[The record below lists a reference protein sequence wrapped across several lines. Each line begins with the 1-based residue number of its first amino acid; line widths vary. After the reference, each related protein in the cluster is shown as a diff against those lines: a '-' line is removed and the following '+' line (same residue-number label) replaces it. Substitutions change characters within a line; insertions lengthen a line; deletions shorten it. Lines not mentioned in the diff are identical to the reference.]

1 MQNVSR
7 DRYVELVDLAE
18 GVCDSYPDA
27 DFTDPERIAREEH
40 ISLSFGNYSDAFDGM
55 LEFEAGCF
63 HIYCNLDR
71 VVFPQNPRARFTLAH
86 ELGHYFIDEHR
97 NALKSRKDSRHP
109 SFCEQFTK
117 GSIVELEADIFAS
130 NLLMPPSRLKAAMKK
145 GLSGADAIKK
155 LANRFKASLTAT
167 AIQYTK
173 LSSDPI
179 VIIKWKNGK
188 IEWRNGSPLGLA
200 LGFTNIHTDLD
211 HLMKGSATQVA
222 LNNTDPSPPSHERS
236 NTLISA
242 WSNHIHQGT
251 SKDIIMVE
259 DALYLGE
266 YGVITIL
273 HPADSEKNEVNLLK
287 QTIIGDNFLG
297 F

>member
-27 DFTDPERIAREEH
+27 EFMEPEKIANEEG

-55 LEFEAGCF
+55 LEFEAGSF

-71 VVFPQNPRARFTLAH
+71 TLFPQNPRARFTLAH

-109 SFCEQFTK
+109 SFCEQFSK
-117 GSIVELEADIFAS
+117 GSKVELEADIFAS
-130 NLLMPPSRLKAAMKK
+130 NLLMPPSKLKAAMKN

-155 LANRFKASLTAT
+155 FANRFQASLTAT

-179 VIIKWKNGK
+179 VIIKWNDGK
-188 IEWRNGSPLGLA
+188 IEWRNGSPLALA
-200 LGFTNIHTDLD
+200 LGFTNIHADLD
-211 HLMKGSATQVA
+211 NLMKDSATHVA
-222 LNNTDPSPPSHERS
+222 LTNTDPRPPSHERS
-236 NTLISA
+236 HTVISA
-242 WSNHIHQGT
+242 WSNHINQGT
-251 SKDIIMVE
+251 SKDIILVE

-273 HPADSEKNEVNLLK
+273 HPAVNEKGRVELLK
-287 QTIIGDNFLG
+287 RTIIDDQFLG